1 MKHGCCEVPRDRPYD
16 GRWTSYRAAVHF
28 VGHDLYGSWFP
39 VLGLLESDFSSLNVL
54 FEGVV

>member
-1 MKHGCCEVPRDRPYD
+1 MLRGPKGELP
-16 GRWTSYRAAVHF
+16 GGVHF

-54 FEGVV
+54 FEGVL